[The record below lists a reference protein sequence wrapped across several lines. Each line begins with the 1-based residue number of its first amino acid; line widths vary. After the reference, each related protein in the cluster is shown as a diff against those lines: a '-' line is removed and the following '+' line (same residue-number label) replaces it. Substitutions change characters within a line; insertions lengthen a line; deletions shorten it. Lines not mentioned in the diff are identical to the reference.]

1 MLIQEEIWDEADIIR
16 YRYDVQRQVS
26 LARVKMKRMKS
37 VDAERGRGPLS
48 PLNPSHVQQSEV
60 SFGVLL
66 FVFHAITLYLL
77 RVPKYKFDKS

>member
-1 MLIQEEIWDEADIIR
+1 MLIQEEIWDEADITR
-16 YRYDVQRQVS
+16 HHVVQRQVS
-26 LARVKMKRMKS
+26 LARVKLKRMKS

-77 RVPKYKFDKS
+77 RVPKHKFDKS